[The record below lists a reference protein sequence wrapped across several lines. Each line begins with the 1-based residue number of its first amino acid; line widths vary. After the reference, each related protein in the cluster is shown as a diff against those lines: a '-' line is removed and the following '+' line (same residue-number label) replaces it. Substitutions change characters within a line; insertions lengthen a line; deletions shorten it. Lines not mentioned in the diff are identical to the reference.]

1 MLPFSALAG
10 PCALAASVGSCQHR
24 AGLAGAWTVAAVA
37 GRRCDSE
44 RPLFPVFML
53 WLIALVVLVQALAQW
68 PLEPLMRLC
77 TAVLS
82 LQWLPW
88 LLALSGLWLLAG
100 RPGDER

>member
-1 MLPFSALAG
+1 
-10 PCALAASVGSCQHR
+10 
-24 AGLAGAWTVAAVA
+24 
-37 GRRCDSE
+37 
-44 RPLFPVFML
+44 ML

>member
-1 MLPFSALAG
+1 
-10 PCALAASVGSCQHR
+10 
-24 AGLAGAWTVAAVA
+24 
-37 GRRCDSE
+37 
-44 RPLFPVFML
+44 ML

-77 TAVLS
+77 TVVLS